1 LHFYKEFTD
10 LKESLNEKATH
21 DKISIMQLGHALK
34 DETQKQTIHEVDL
47 NLKVLKEK
55 NIRNVIIFLT
65 ILSMGLVFIL
75 WSRYKLKLKTNQELL
90 VLNAELEKR
99 VEERTKRLKE
109 ENDRRKIAQ
118 EHAEV
123 ANETKNRFL
132 ANISH
137 EVRTPINAIIGFCD
151 LTEKTK
157 ITGEQQKNLQRIK
170 DSSEHLLALIKDV
183 MDYSQIENGKTALR
197 INTFGLRETLS
208 SVINAFYLDAKS
220 KQIDI
225 SFVVDDD
232 VPDRL
237 KADKDALRQIL
248 FNLVGNAVKFTD
260 KGTIRVTVKNE
271 PGANQADK
279 LKLRFSIK
287 DSGIGISK
295 MKQKLIFMDFT
306 QEHDS
311 STRKY
316 GGAGL
321 GLTISKHFVEMME
334 GTIWVESEKGK
345 GSEFI
350 FTINLMVDQSQKTD
364 PEKSSTQPKKN
375 LHVLVAEDNMLNAQ
389 VIVAFLARLGHT
401 SKVAVNGKEALN
413 VLAEEDFD
421 AVLMDIEMP
430 EMDGLDATR
439 AIRNGNSRVRN
450 PKIPV
455 VALTAHALQDY
466 EDKSYAAGMDNYLT
480 KPVDINQLS
489 EILQQVSQKN

>member
-1 LHFYKEFTD
+1 
-10 LKESLNEKATH
+10 
-21 DKISIMQLGHALK
+21 
-34 DETQKQTIHEVDL
+34 
-47 NLKVLKEK
+47 
-55 NIRNVIIFLT
+55 
-65 ILSMGLVFIL
+65 
-75 WSRYKLKLKTNQELL
+75 
-90 VLNAELEKR
+90 
-99 VEERTKRLKE
+99 
-109 ENDRRKIAQ
+109 
-118 EHAEV
+118 
-123 ANETKNRFL
+123 
-132 ANISH
+132 
-137 EVRTPINAIIGFCD
+137 
-151 LTEKTK
+151 
-157 ITGEQQKNLQRIK
+157 
-170 DSSEHLLALIKDV
+170 
-183 MDYSQIENGKTALR
+183 
-197 INTFGLRETLS
+197 
-208 SVINAFYLDAKS
+208 VINAFYLDAKS

-271 PGANQADK
+271 PGANQTDK

-321 GLTISKHFVEMME
+321 GLTITKHFVEMME

-350 FTINLMVDQSQKTD
+350 FIVNLMVDQSQKTD
-364 PEKSSTQPKKN
+364 PEKLSTQPKKN

-389 VIVAFLARLGHT
+389 VIVAFLTRLGHT
-401 SKVAVNGKEALN
+401 SKVAVNGLEAIN